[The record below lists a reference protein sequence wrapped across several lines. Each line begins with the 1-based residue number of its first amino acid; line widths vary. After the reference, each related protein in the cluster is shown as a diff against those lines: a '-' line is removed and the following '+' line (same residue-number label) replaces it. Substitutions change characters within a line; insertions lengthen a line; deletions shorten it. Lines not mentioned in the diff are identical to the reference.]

1 MNDVN
6 VATPVRE
13 AVQDYYDERVAGKL
27 RDFTDPNPR
36 IEAAVQLIAE
46 WAPRPPRRVLEI
58 GCGVGATSWRMARA
72 WPDTE
77 VIGSDISAQSI
88 AVAQSCFKRPNL
100 SYRVGP
106 LAESVAPGAFDLIV
120 MMDVYEHIAPPDRTS
135 LHRAISGFLSP
146 DSRLILT
153 VPTPALQNW
162 GRITFPAELQPVDED
177 IGPAE
182 IATLAA
188 ETGTRQL
195 YYREV
200 GIWRYGDYFHLVL
213 GRHEPLSPV
222 ALRQPVPEG
231 LAALKQMVK
240 KRLGRLPG
248 DVEHGRDRLGADV
261 LRPAP
266 AEFAKRFQVSLA
278 ERRSIA
284 SQWLRV
290 ARTAGA

>member
-1 MNDVN
+1 MDRNL
-6 VATPVRE
+6 APAARE
-13 AVQDYYDERVAGKL
+13 QVQDYYDERVAGKL
-27 RDFTDPNPR
+27 RDFTHPNPR

-72 WPDTE
+72 WPDSE

-106 LAESVAPGAFDLIV
+106 LAESVAPSEFDLIV
-120 MMDVYEHIAPPDRTS
+120 MMDVYEHIAPQDRTS
-135 LHRAISGFLSP
+135 LHRAISDFLSP
-146 DSRLILT
+146 DSRFILT
-153 VPTPALQNW
+153 VPTPTLQNW
-162 GRITFPAELQPVDED
+162 GRVNFPDDQQPVDED
-177 IGPAE
+177 IGAEE

-188 ETGTRQL
+188 DTGTRQL

-213 GRHEPLSPV
+213 GRYEPLSPV

-231 LAALKQMVK
+231 VTALKQMVK
-240 KRLGRLPG
+240 KRLGRLPSE
-248 DVEHGRDRLGADV
+248 VEHGRDRLGADV
-261 LRPAP
+261 LRPVP
-266 AEFAKRFQVSLA
+266 AEFVKPFQVSLA

-284 SQWLRV
+284 SQWLRG
-290 ARTAGA
+290 AQAAGA